1 MPGQGRKIPQDIAD
15 MMAREMTKK
24 IDKQFTDVLTGGVS
38 IDPPN
43 MRINDPTEIW
53 KPESYEY
60 KKLQETERRKFKDA
74 IMQDWNEIRKQD
86 PDEQFRRQ
94 VTNDIAQ
101 IKDAI
106 RKIGILFDEDAPSH
120 VTAKKRKMLKDAYKK
135 YKMIEALVLEDGV

>member
-15 MMAREMTKK
+15 MLAREMTKK
-24 IDKQFTDVLTGGVS
+24 IDKQFTDTLINRVN
-38 IDPPN
+38 IDPE
-43 MRINDPTEIW
+43 DPTEIW

-60 KKLQETERRKFKDA
+60 KKLQEVERRNFKDT
-74 IMQDWNEIRKQD
+74 IMQDWNEIAKQN

-94 VTNDIAQ
+94 VTKDIAD

-120 VTAKKRKMLKDAYKK
+120 TTAKKRKMLKDAYNK